1 MKIAIISSVYE
12 QTPPLRY
19 GGIERVLDFL
29 VKGLKTKGHDVTL
42 FATGDS
48 SSPCNLVHF
57 FDHPVVPYEP
67 NAQIIHSQKACRY
80 INEHNFDIVHINVD
94 ISVGLKDLL
103 KVPMVHTL
111 HMDVLSKSKQFIFS
125 HFKDANYVAI
135 SDKQRQNAE
144 SYGLNVVSRIYNAID
159 VENYSPSL
167 HRGKYLAYLGNFAPF
182 KGPHIAIE
190 ISRKT
195 GIPLKLAGKVNAM
208 GKEYFE
214 KEIEPYLDNSNI
226 EYVGELN
233 DVEKRE
239 FLKNSMGV
247 LFPSTWDEPFGLV
260 IIEAMACGVPVIGFP
275 VGAVPEIIRHGENG
289 FIAKDVN
296 EMCSYTKQLS
306 NIDAQTCHQYVVNN
320 FSVERMANEYEAVFN
335 KILNTKL

>member
-1 MKIAIISSVYE
+1 M
-12 QTPPLRY
+12 
-19 GGIERVLDFL
+19 
-29 VKGLKTKGHDVTL
+29 
-42 FATGDS
+42 
-48 SSPCNLVHF
+48 
-57 FDHPVVPYEP
+57 
-67 NAQIIHSQKACRY
+67 
-80 INEHNFDIVHINVD
+80 D

-195 GIPLKLAGKVNAM
+195 GIPLKLAGK
-208 GKEYFE
+208 
-214 KEIEPYLDNSNI
+214 
-226 EYVGELN
+226 
-233 DVEKRE
+233 
-239 FLKNSMGV
+239 
-247 LFPSTWDEPFGLV
+247 
-260 IIEAMACGVPVIGFP
+260 
-275 VGAVPEIIRHGENG
+275 
-289 FIAKDVN
+289 
-296 EMCSYTKQLS
+296 
-306 NIDAQTCHQYVVNN
+306 
-320 FSVERMANEYEAVFN
+320 
-335 KILNTKL
+335 

>member
-12 QTPPLRY
+12 QTPPLKY

-48 SSPCNLVHF
+48 NSPCELVHF
-57 FDHPVVPYEP
+57 FEHPVTSYDLK
-67 NAQIIHSQKACRY
+67 AQVIHSQKACRY
-80 INEHNFDIVHINVD
+80 INEHNFDIVQNNID

-111 HMDVLSKSKQFIFS
+111 HMDVLNKNKQFIFN

-135 SDKQRQNAE
+135 SDKQRENAE
-144 SYGLNVVSRIYNAID
+144 SYGLNVISRIYNGLD
-159 VENYSPSL
+159 VENYSPAL
-167 HRGKYLAYLGNFAPF
+167 KRGKYLAYLGNFAPF

-190 ISRKT
+190 VAQKT

-214 KEIEPYLDNSNI
+214 KEIAPYLDSSDV

-233 DVEKRE
+233 DEEKRE

-247 LFPSTWDEPFGLV
+247 LFPSTWEEPFGLV

-289 FIAKDVN
+289 FIAKNVN

-306 NIDAQTCHQYVVNN
+306 NRDAQTCYQYVVNN
-320 FSVERMANEYEAVFN
+320 FSIEKMVTQYENVFN
-335 KILNTKL
+335 ILLNIQ

>member
-1 MKIAIISSVYE
+1 MREARIA
-12 QTPPLRY
+12 
-19 GGIERVLDFL
+19 
-29 VKGLKTKGHDVTL
+29 
-42 FATGDS
+42 
-48 SSPCNLVHF
+48 
-57 FDHPVVPYEP
+57 
-67 NAQIIHSQKACRY
+67 Y
-80 INEHNFDIVHINVD
+80 IDDYFV
-94 ISVGLKDLL
+94 
-103 KVPMVHTL
+103 
-111 HMDVLSKSKQFIFS
+111 
-125 HFKDANYVAI
+125 
-135 SDKQRQNAE
+135 
-144 SYGLNVVSRIYNAID
+144 
-159 VENYSPSL
+159 
-167 HRGKYLAYLGNFAPF
+167 
-182 KGPHIAIE
+182 
-190 ISRKT
+190 
-195 GIPLKLAGKVNAM
+195 
-208 GKEYFE
+208 KEYFE

>member
-1 MKIAIISSVYE
+1 MKNFRM
-12 QTPPLRY
+12 PLRFY
-19 GGIERVLDFL
+19 SWCSTRGAHGNLAGKVNAMGKEYFEKEIEPYLDN
-29 VKGLKTKGHDVTL
+29 
-42 FATGDS
+42 S
-48 SSPCNLVHF
+48 NIE
-57 FDHPVVPYEP
+57 Y
-67 NAQIIHSQKACRY
+67 
-80 INEHNFDIVHINVD
+80 
-94 ISVGLKDLL
+94 VG
-103 KVPMVHTL
+103 
-111 HMDVLSKSKQFIFS
+111 
-125 HFKDANYVAI
+125 
-135 SDKQRQNAE
+135 E
-144 SYGLNVVSRIYNAID
+144 LND
-159 VENYSPSL
+159 VEKREFLKNSMGVLFPSTWDE
-167 HRGKYLAYLGNFAPF
+167 PF
-182 KGPHIAIE
+182 GLVIIE
-190 ISRKT
+190 AMACGVPVIGFPVGAVPEIIRH
-195 GIPLKLAGKVNAM
+195 GENGLAGKVNAM